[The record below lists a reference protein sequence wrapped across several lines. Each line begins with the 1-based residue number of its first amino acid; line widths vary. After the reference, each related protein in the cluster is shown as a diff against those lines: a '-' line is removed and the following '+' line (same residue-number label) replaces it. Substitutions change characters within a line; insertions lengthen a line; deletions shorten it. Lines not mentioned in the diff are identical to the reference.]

1 MSNGHKVTVPLPT
14 GGTAEGIEV
23 QVEESSE
30 KWSEF
35 TLQDGT
41 VSRAKVTLTSA
52 VRVDTVYDPMGYPL
66 YQTNLTPVLS
76 IVSVPANL
84 RKKVQ

>member
-1 MSNGHKVTVPLPT
+1 MSGGHKVTVQLPT

-23 QVEESSE
+23 QVEESTE
-30 KWSEF
+30 RWCEF

-41 VSRAKVTLTSA
+41 IMRAKVIIISA
-52 VRVDTVYDPMGYPL
+52 VRVDGEYDQFGNPM
-66 YQTNLTPVLS
+66 YQTNLAPVLN
-76 IVSVPANL
+76 IVSVRDEF

>member
-1 MSNGHKVTVPLPT
+1 MLPT
-14 GGTAEGIEV
+14 GQSGEGIEV

-30 KWSEF
+30 RWSEF

-41 VSRAKVTLTSA
+41 VVRAKVTITSA
-52 VRVDTVYDPMGYPL
+52 VRVDGQFDALGNPVYV
-66 YQTNLTPVLS
+66 TNLSPIIA
-76 IVSVPANL
+76 IVSVPEEY